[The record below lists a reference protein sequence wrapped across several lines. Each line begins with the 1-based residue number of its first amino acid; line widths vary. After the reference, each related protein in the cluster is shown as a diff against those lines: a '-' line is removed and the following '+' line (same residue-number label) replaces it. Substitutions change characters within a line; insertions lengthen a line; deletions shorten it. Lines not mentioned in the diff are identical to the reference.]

1 MLKPEF
7 ISANSRLMESLLE
20 HRFIY
25 DLARHLL
32 LSRKPRVLNVLKSEV
47 DMFGFDLVL
56 ATHSQTVH
64 IQMKTRSGKPT
75 NSPFNLSEQLW
86 KLSNAGTIWMLYDA
100 GTLEPT
106 SYSVL
111 GFPMPPMSGFEK
123 SERHGFLSV
132 KMKQANHRRLSIGGV
147 ADLLF
152 P

>member
-7 ISANSRLMESLLE
+7 ISKNSRLMESLLE
-20 HRFIY
+20 HRFLY
-25 DLARHLL
+25 DLGKHLL
-32 LSRKPRVLNVLKSEV
+32 LTKQPRVMNVLKSEV

-56 ATHSQTVH
+56 ATADRTVH

-86 KLSNAGTIWMLYDA
+86 KIRDAGTIWMLYDA

-106 SYSVL
+106 NYSVL
-111 GFPMPPMSGFEK
+111 GFPMPPLNGFGK
-123 SERHGFLSV
+123 SERHGFRSV
-132 KMKQANHRRLSIGGV
+132 KMQQANHRRLSLGAV